1 MRFWPRFRS
10 ARVRGH
16 SLDLALALSFK
27 MVSMNIPNEYGYVV
41 LTSVASG
48 VMMVYLGLNVG
59 KARKLYKVNYPK
71 MYDDSKPI
79 FNCYQ
84 RAHLNTVEVYPQFLL
99 FLLLGGL
106 EHPVLTS
113 AAGLVWIVSRFFYAH
128 GYYTG
133 DPEKRLRGSFGYL
146 GFFTML
152 GCTVKLGL
160 RLLGYF

>member
-1 MRFWPRFRS
+1 MEEFLTLHIS
-10 ARVRGH
+10 
-16 SLDLALALSFK
+16 STQYEIALVIQNTYLEILKQILHFKSFHF
-27 MVSMNIPNEYGYVV
+27 I
-41 LTSVASG
+41 
-48 VMMVYLGLNVG
+48 
-59 KARKLYKVNYPK
+59 LY
-71 MYDDSKPI
+71 S
-79 FNCYQ
+79 
-84 RAHLNTVEVYPQFLL
+84 RVEVYPQFLL